1 MMRMEDDM
9 LEQQRWEAVSGRAAA
24 ADGAFVYA
32 VRTTGVYC
40 RPSCASRRPLRQNV
54 EFFDLPEAAERAGY
68 RACRRCRPQ
77 LVAAADPAIA
87 RVRQACAAI
96 DAALEAEDGPPA
108 LAGLAELVGLS
119 PFHLQRLFKRHLGI
133 SPKEYG
139 DARRL
144 ARAKVMMREGE
155 SVSGA
160 VYGAGYGSSSR
171 LYERA
176 DAQLGMTPATYRKGG
191 RGAAIFFATAPT
203 PLGRLLAATTE
214 RGICAVSLGDDAAS
228 LEARLRAEYPEAAIV
243 RDDAR
248 LAPALEAIV
257 DALEHGSSRAASLP
271 LDIRATA
278 FQWRVWQELQRIP
291 RGTTLTYTAVAE
303 KLGMPRAARA
313 VARACASNR
322 AALVIPCHRVVRE
335 DGHLGG
341 YRWGL
346 ERKERLLA
354 EERTG
359 GTPAARKKAG

>member
-1 MMRMEDDM
+1 MI
-9 LEQQRWEAVSGRAAA
+9 EQQRWDAVSGRAAQ

-40 RPSCASRRPLRQNV
+40 RPSCASRRPRRENV

-68 RACRRCRPQ
+68 RACRRCRPR
-77 LVAAADPAIA
+77 LAPAADPALG

-96 DAALEAEDGPPA
+96 DEALEAENPPPS
-108 LAGLAELVGLS
+108 LTEIAERVGLS

-133 SPKEYG
+133 SPKEYA

-144 ARAKVMMREGE
+144 ARAKAMMREGE
-155 SVSGA
+155 SVAGA
-160 VYGAGYGSSSR
+160 VYGAGYGSASR

-176 DAQLGMTPATYRKGG
+176 DAQLGMTPATYKKGG
-191 RGAAIFFATAPT
+191 RGAAIAYATT
-203 PLGRLLAATTE
+203 TTRLGRLLVATTE
-214 RGICAVSLGDDAAS
+214 RGICAVSLADDDAT
-228 LEARLRAEYPEAAIV
+228 LEAALRREYPEAEIA
-243 RDDAR
+243 RDETR
-248 LAPALEAIV
+248 LSEALAAVV
-257 DALEHGSSRAASLP
+257 DTIEHRSDRAAALP

-291 RGTTLTYTAVAE
+291 RGATATYTAVAE

-335 DGHLGG
+335 DGALGG

-354 EERTG
+354 EERSAAA
-359 GTPAARKKAG
+359 PADGARKRTG

>member
-1 MMRMEDDM
+1 MSNET
-9 LEQQRWEAVSGRAAA
+9 RWNAVSGRDRA

-40 RPSCASRRPLRQNV
+40 RPSCASRRPLRENV
-54 EFFDLPEAAERAGY
+54 EFFTLPEAAERAGY

-77 LVAAADPAIA
+77 LVAAADPALD
-87 RVRQACAAI
+87 RVHKACAAV
-96 DAALEAEDGPPA
+96 DEA
-108 LAGLAELVGLS
+108 LAEEAPPPSLADIAERVGLS

-133 SPKEYG
+133 SPREYA

-144 ARAKVMMREGE
+144 ERAKAIMRDGE
-155 SVSGA
+155 SVAGA
-160 VYGAGYGSSSR
+160 VYGAGYGSASR

-191 RGAAIFFATAPT
+191 RGAAIAYATT
-203 PLGRLLAATTE
+203 ETRLGRLLVAATE
-214 RGICAVSLGDDAAS
+214 RGICAVSLGDDEAGLA
-228 LEARLRAEYPEAAIV
+228 ARLRDEYPEAAIA
-243 RDDAR
+243 RDEAR
-248 LAPALEAIV
+248 LAPAL
-257 DALEHGSSRAASLP
+257 DAVVELVEHGSDRAASLP

-278 FQWRVWQELQRIP
+278 FQWRVWRALQGIP
-291 RGTTLTYTAVAE
+291 RGTTATYSGIAAS
-303 KLGMPRAARA
+303 LGMPSGARA

-335 DGHLGG
+335 DGALGG

-354 EERTG
+354 EEKRE
-359 GTPAARKKAG
+359 AAPIERKKAV